1 MHNILIVDDEDRDI
15 KMLAMLLEHNFSEE
29 YQVFFA
35 TSALEAFSEIKEY
48 SPTLMFVDIKM
59 PRMNGIELL
68 NLIRGNKSIK
78 NIYPVVVSAYN
89 EFDYAKGAMLANAK
103 DYLLKPVRANDIR
116 ATLEKYFAWYYRMIQ
131 QKKKRESLTKQINN
145 LSYMLEKDI
154 ISAVIY
160 NQEYLEQV
168 SDYLNMS
175 SIA

>member
-78 NIYPVVVSAYN
+78 NIYT
-89 EFDYAKGAMLANAK
+89 DYICCGC
-103 DYLLKPVRANDIR
+103 DRR
-116 ATLEKYFAWYYRMIQ
+116 
-131 QKKKRESLTKQINN
+131 
-145 LSYMLEKDI
+145 
-154 ISAVIY
+154 
-160 NQEYLEQV
+160 
-168 SDYLNMS
+168 SDWRFLCHRYS
-175 SIA
+175 GTDS